1 MNQSIHQ
8 FLREMSVVV
17 VVGLANVEFEAV
29 DSRNDSGSELLHIRI
44 GRSHRVA
51 NSMDF
56 GCDISAENSIG
67 DLVLVLI
74 LYDNGQR
81 INSLVEV
88 GFMTVDDTLII
99 GHDVLFSVNDVN
111 VE

>member
-1 MNQSIHQ
+1 MNQNIHQ

-56 GCDISAENSIG
+56 G
-67 DLVLVLI
+67 
-74 LYDNGQR
+74 
-81 INSLVEV
+81 
-88 GFMTVDDTLII
+88 
-99 GHDVLFSVNDVN
+99 
-111 VE
+111 

>member
-1 MNQSIHQ
+1 M
-8 FLREMSVVV
+8 
-17 VVGLANVEFEAV
+17 
-29 DSRNDSGSELLHIRI
+29 
-44 GRSHRVA
+44 
-51 NSMDF
+51 
-56 GCDISAENSIG
+56 
-67 DLVLVLI
+67 LVLI